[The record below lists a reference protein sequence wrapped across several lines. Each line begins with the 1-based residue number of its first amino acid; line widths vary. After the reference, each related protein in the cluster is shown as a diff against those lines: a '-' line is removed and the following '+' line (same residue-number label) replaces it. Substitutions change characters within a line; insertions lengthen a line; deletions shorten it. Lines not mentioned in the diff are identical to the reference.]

1 MSQNTTSPSQVIE
14 ASPDSISKLIEAHL
28 TDEPKWKPSVVEEI
42 FTTELLPSGFA
53 TQKLTLLESCQYLEK
68 YLWPHFSE
76 KASINHVISIS
87 LMATEKY
94 HQNIAWDVFE
104 ADPEKFSKLFQRV
117 TQLLIGDD
125 LPVTCQ
131 RGLFVFLTNCFQS
144 FENVS
149 VRTEYLKLVTIGIW
163 TNLASDSKRENLFSE
178 YPSLQKLWDSSNKK
192 LNAAVI

>member
-1 MSQNTTSPSQVIE
+1 M
-14 ASPDSISKLIEAHL
+14 
-28 TDEPKWKPSVVEEI
+28 
-42 FTTELLPSGFA
+42 
-53 TQKLTLLESCQYLEK
+53 
-68 YLWPHFSE
+68 
-76 KASINHVISIS
+76 
-87 LMATEKY
+87 
-94 HQNIAWDVFE
+94 FE

-192 LNAAVI
+192 LNAAGNSKRDNKQELFSNSDLDKSKKEQLEYERSWLSSLLKKFIPLVYKIPAEGEGLLKNKHIFFFFF